1 METITQNL
9 FIVEEN
15 PLTATNLQ
23 NFLKKR
29 FTDTLTIST
38 FPDGKSL
45 IEKID
50 SNTTIVILD
59 YDLRGENAD
68 KLLIDIKKINPNTE
82 VILLSS
88 DEEIGTA
95 IDAYR
100 NGAKVIVAKNN
111 DQLKKIL
118 SVVYKILY
126 YPVEITKRFFGL
138 QELFAIFVIEIVYIG
153 LVVFIGMKLFS

>member
-15 PLTATNLQ
+15 PLAATNLQ

-38 FPDGKSL
+38 FIDGQSVL
-45 IEKID
+45 EKID
-50 SNTTIVILD
+50 HNTSIVILD
-59 YDLRGENAD
+59 YDLRGERAD
-68 KLLIDIKKINPNTE
+68 KLLIDIKNRNPNTE
-82 VILLSS
+82 VIILSS
-88 DEEIGTA
+88 DAEIGTA

-100 NGAKVIVAKNN
+100 NGAKGFIRKNKN
-111 DQLKKIL
+111 QLQRIQ
-118 SVVYKILY
+118 SIVYKIVY

-138 QELFAIFVIEIVYIG
+138 KEIFAIYIVEVLYIG
-153 LVVFIGMKLFS
+153 LVVFIGMMVFK

>member
-1 METITQNL
+1 METIVQNL

-29 FTDTLTIST
+29 FTNTLTITT
-38 FPDGKSL
+38 FNDGQSL
-45 IEKID
+45 LKKVD
-50 SNTTIVILD
+50 NDTTIVIID
-59 YDLRGENAD
+59 YDLKGENAD
-68 KLLIDIKKINPNTE
+68 KLLIDIKKINPKTE

-95 IDAYR
+95 IDVYR
-100 NGAKVIVAKNN
+100 NGAKVIVPKNN
-111 DQLKKIL
+111 DQFKKIL

-126 YPVEITKRFFGL
+126 YPVELTKRFFGL
-138 QELFAIFVIEIVYIG
+138 QELFAIFVVEIAYIG

>member
-29 FTDTLTIST
+29 FTDTLIIST
-38 FPDGKSL
+38 FNNGQSVLD
-45 IEKID
+45 KID
-50 SNTTIVILD
+50 DNTAIVILD
-59 YDLRGENAD
+59 YDLRGERAD
-68 KLLIDIKKINPNTE
+68 KLLIDIKNKNPNTE
-82 VILLSS
+82 VIILSS
-88 DEEIGTA
+88 DDEIGTA

-100 NGAKVIVAKNN
+100 NGAKGFVRKNKN
-111 DQLKKIL
+111 QLQRIQ
-118 SVVYKILY
+118 SIVYKIVY

-138 QELFAIFVIEIVYIG
+138 KEIFAIYIVEVLYIG
-153 LVVFIGMKLFS
+153 LVVFIGMMIFR